1 MAKMEV
7 MRGFI
12 DLEMQLSQLEGRS
25 VEIGKKAVT
34 AGAGVLAD
42 QVRLNLK
49 KNLASSKYTT
59 GDLLNSL
66 GVTHADVD
74 KKGVINA
81 KVGFSGYDRKGVANQ
96 LKARVIESG
105 SSTQKK
111 KPFLR
116 PAINKTKKQ
125 VEQTMQEIIDNEIQ
139 KIVKE

>member
-49 KNLASSKYTT
+49 KNLASSRYTT
-59 GDLLNSL
+59 GDLIGSL